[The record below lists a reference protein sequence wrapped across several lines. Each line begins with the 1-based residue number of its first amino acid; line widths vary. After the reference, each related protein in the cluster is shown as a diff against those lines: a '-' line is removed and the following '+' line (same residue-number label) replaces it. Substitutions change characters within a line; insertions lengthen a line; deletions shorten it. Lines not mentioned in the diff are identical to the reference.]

1 MNTKEN
7 ALTKKH
13 LLGYTLGDFGECMT
27 FSIMG
32 SFLTRYY
39 VNVAMIDMGMLAV
52 LTLVWKVWD
61 AISNPVV
68 GMFMDK
74 MFAKKQYKDGMFRP
88 WMLRATPLVAVTA
101 ILVFTAPT
109 WVDGMAKLVVV
120 FTTYLLY
127 ELAYNLFNIPY
138 GSLLA
143 AMAKTDEER
152 AKLSSARGIGGMLGN
167 LIPMTLF
174 PIVISAFEKTPQ
186 LGYSAG
192 VTVCA
197 IIGFIC
203 CFLSYRFTE
212 ERCTAEKKGEPE
224 DVKVTDIFEV
234 FAKNRAFLALA
245 IHGICQGIM
254 MAISMTMGT
263 YMFSDVL
270 GNLALMSA
278 STIFTMPLSVLV
290 LVWSPKL
297 VKKMGTTNLIKKT
310 LVIGT
315 GIYVVLFGM
324 HVTTNVNVWV
334 HIIMSALG
342 SAFTSVG
349 TMMQWGLVGET
360 IDYNEYLLGKRT
372 EGSIYG
378 TFNMLRRLGQAI
390 GSSGSVALLGV
401 IGYDVALSNMG
412 ITQATQTIF
421 GIKVLCILL
430 PALVS
435 LGSWAAFRFVWNIT
449 PELKAKMAECK

>member
-1 MNTKEN
+1 MNTN
-7 ALTKKH
+7 DRGLTKKH

-39 VNVAMIDMGMLAV
+39 VNVAMIDMGVLAV
-52 LTLVWKVWD
+52 LTLIWKVWD

-74 MFAKKQYKDGMFRP
+74 MFAKKQYKDGKFRP
-88 WMLRATPLVAVTA
+88 WMLRATPLVAITG

-109 WVDGMAKLVVV
+109 LVDGMGKLVVV

-152 AKLSSARGIGGMLGN
+152 AKLSSARGVGGMLGN

-174 PIVISAFEKTPQ
+174 PIVISVFEKTPQ
-186 LGYSAG
+186 LGYGMG

-197 IIGFIC
+197 VVGFIC
-203 CFLSYRFTE
+203 CFFSYRFTE
-212 ERCTAEKKGEPE
+212 ERCTQEKKSEPE
-224 DVKVTDIFEV
+224 EAKITDIFDA
-234 FAKNRAFLALA
+234 FAKNKALVA
-245 IHGICQGIM
+245 LSIHGICQGIM
-254 MAISMTMGT
+254 MAVSQTMGT

-278 STIFTMPLSVLV
+278 STIFTMPMSIVVLV
-290 LVWSPKL
+290 LSPKL
-297 VKKMGTTNLIKKT
+297 VKKMGTVPLIQKT
-310 LVIGT
+310 LLIGV
-315 GIYVVLFGM
+315 GIYVALFGL
-324 HVTTNVNVWV
+324 HITTNVNPWV
-334 HIIMSALG
+334 HIVLSALG
-342 SAFTSVG
+342 SAFASVG

-360 IDYNEYLLGKRT
+360 IDYNEYILGKRT
-372 EGSIYG
+372 EGTIYG
-378 TFNMLRRLGQAI
+378 TFNMIRRLGQAI

-412 ITQATQTIF
+412 MTQSPETIL
-421 GIKVLCILL
+421 GIKVLCVLA
-430 PALVS
+430 PAIVS
-435 LGSWAAFRFVWNIT
+435 LGSWAAFKFVWDIK
-449 PELKAKMAECK
+449 PEYKENR

>member
-1 MNTKEN
+1 
-7 ALTKKH
+7 
-13 LLGYTLGDFGECMT
+13 MT

-39 VNVAMIDMGMLAV
+39 VNVAMIDMGVLAV

-74 MFAKKQYKDGMFRP
+74 MFAKKRYKDGKFRP
-88 WMLRATPLVAVTA
+88 WMLRATPLVAITG

-152 AKLSSARGIGGMLGN
+152 AKLSSARGVGGMLGN

-174 PIVISAFEKTPQ
+174 PIVISAFEKAPQ
-186 LGYSAG
+186 LGYSMG
-192 VTVCA
+192 ITVCA
-197 IIGFIC
+197 IIGFVC
-203 CFLSYRFTE
+203 CFFSYRFTE
-212 ERCTAEKKGEPE
+212 ERCTDTTQEKPE
-224 DVKVTDIFEV
+224 DAKITDIFDA
-234 FAKNRAFLALA
+234 FAKNKAVVALA
-245 IHGICQGIM
+245 IHGICQGVM
-254 MAISMTMGT
+254 MAVSQTMGT

-270 GNLALMSA
+270 GNLALMSV
-278 STIFTMPLSVLV
+278 STICIMPLSIFVL
-290 LVWSPKL
+290 LFSPKL
-297 VKKMGTTNLIKKT
+297 VEKMGTVDLIRKT
-310 LVIGT
+310 LVIGA
-315 GIYVVLFGM
+315 GIYVLLFVM
-324 HVTTNVNVWV
+324 HVTTDVNVWV
-334 HIIMSALG
+334 HIIFSALG

-349 TMMQWGLVGET
+349 TMMQWGLVGEA
-360 IDYNEYLLGKRT
+360 IDFNEYLLGKRT
-372 EGSIYG
+372 EGTIYG

-390 GSSGSVALLGV
+390 GASGSVALLGW

-412 ITQATQTIF
+412 MAQNAQTIL
-421 GIKVLCILL
+421 GIKVLCVLA
-430 PALVS
+430 PAIVS
-435 LGSWAAFRFVWNIT
+435 LGSWTAFRFVWNIT
-449 PELKAKMAECK
+449 PEVKEKMAKND

>member
-7 ALTKKH
+7 KLTKKH
-13 LLGYTLGDFGECMT
+13 LVGYTLGDFGECMT

-39 VNVAMIDMGMLAV
+39 VNVAMIDMGVLAV
-52 LTLVWKVWD
+52 LTLIWKVWD

-74 MFAKKQYKDGMFRP
+74 MFAKKKYKDGKFRP
-88 WMLRATPLVAVTA
+88 WMLRATPLVAITA

-143 AMAKTDEER
+143 AMAKNDEER
-152 AKLSSARGIGGMLGN
+152 AKLSSARGVGGMLGS
-167 LIPMTLF
+167 LIPMTMF
-174 PIVISAFEKTPQ
+174 PIVISTFEKTPQ
-186 LGYSAG
+186 MGYGTG

-197 IIGFIC
+197 VIGFVC

-212 ERCTAEKKGEPE
+212 ERCTQENKGEPE
-224 DVKVTDIFEV
+224 DAKITDIFDA
-234 FAKNRAFLALA
+234 FAKNKALVA
-245 IHGICQGIM
+245 LSIHGICQGIM
-254 MAISMTMGT
+254 MAISQTMGT

-278 STIFTMPLSVLV
+278 STVFTLPMSIVVLA
-290 LVWSPKL
+290 LSPKL
-297 VKKMGTTNLIKKT
+297 VKKMGTVPLIQKT
-310 LVIGT
+310 LLIGV
-315 GIYVVLFGM
+315 GIYVVLFGL
-324 HVTTNVNVWV
+324 HITTNVNPWV
-334 HIIMSALG
+334 HIVLSALG
-342 SAFTSVG
+342 SAFASVG

-360 IDYNEYLLGKRT
+360 IDYNEYILGKRT
-372 EGSIYG
+372 EGTIYG
-378 TFNMLRRLGQAI
+378 TFNMIRRLGQAI
-390 GSSGSVALLGV
+390 GSSGSVALLGLM
-401 IGYDVALSNMG
+401 GYDVTLSNMG
-412 ITQATQTIF
+412 MSQSPETIL
-421 GIKVLCILL
+421 GIKALCVLA
-430 PALVS
+430 PAIVS
-435 LGSWAAFRFVWNIT
+435 LGSWIAFRFVWNIT
-449 PELKAKMAECK
+449 PELKEKMNAG